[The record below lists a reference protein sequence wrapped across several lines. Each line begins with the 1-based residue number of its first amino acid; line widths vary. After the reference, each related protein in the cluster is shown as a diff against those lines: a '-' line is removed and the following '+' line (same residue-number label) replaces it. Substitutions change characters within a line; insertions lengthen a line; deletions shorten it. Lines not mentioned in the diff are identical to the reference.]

1 MPKKIIVDAGPII
14 GFFDRKDEHH
24 DWAAEQFSRFKEFE
38 TCEAAVAEACAR
50 LAYAG
55 FNQKAVIQLVREGV
69 LKLTFDTGY
78 NIGRIFALMD
88 KYEDLP
94 MDFADACLVVMTEEE
109 KDSLLV
115 TLDKKD
121 FSVFRRHGRDL
132 IPILSP
138 NF

>member
-1 MPKKIIVDAGPII
+1 MPKKTIVDAGPII
-14 GFFDRKDEHH
+14 SYLTDEENH
-24 DWAAEQFSRFKEFE
+24 DWAAAQFARFKEFE
-38 TCEAAVAEACAR
+38 TCEAVVAEACAR

-55 FNQKAVIQLVREGV
+55 FNQKAVIQLVRAGV

-121 FSVFRRHGRDL
+121 FSVFRRHGRDI

-138 NF
+138 NS